1 MPTIEL
7 TDEQAEE
14 LRSALQYE
22 CDTLDR
28 EAREAECVGGW
39 DDANAIAYRHQ
50 KSVLSDILHLLE
62 IA

>member
-1 MPTIEL
+1 MPQIEL

-14 LRSALQYE
+14 LRGLLSYE
-22 CDTLDR
+22 IEKLD
-28 EAREAECVGGW
+28 EWLPTYVPNSSDYVTATHE
-39 DDANAIAYRHQ
+39 

>member
-14 LRSALQYE
+14 LRAVLADHISE
-22 CDTLDR
+22 T
-28 EAREAECVGGW
+28 
-39 DDANAIAYRHQ
+39 ANALAGYEDDEYLDVRHIVA
-50 KSVLSDILHLLE
+50 VLSDILHLLE

>member
-14 LRSALQYE
+14 LRTALLCE
-22 CDTLDR
+22 CDRLADDIK
-28 EAREAECVGGW
+28 AAERMGGA
-39 DDANAIAYRHQ
+39 DDADAIQYRHE

>member
-14 LRSALQYE
+14 LRDVLQ
-22 CDTLDR
+22 R
-28 EAREAECVGGW
+28 EIDCVSESFS
-39 DDANAIAYRHQ
+39 DDLLRLIDPDYIERQHR
-50 KSVLSDILHLLE
+50 KSVLSDILELLE

>member
-14 LRSALQYE
+14 LKSVLADHLS
-22 CDTLDR
+22 
-28 EAREAECVGGW
+28 EAEDYLSGY
-39 DDANAIAYRHQ
+39 DDGDGDHIQYRHQ
-50 KSVLSDILHLLE
+50 LSVLSDILHLLE

>member
-14 LRSALQYE
+14 LRDLLESEIQYVA
-22 CDTLDR
+22 DVYADD
-28 EAREAECVGGW
+28 EANP
-39 DDANAIAYRHQ
+39 DAVQEQHRA
-50 KSVLSDILHLLE
+50 SVLSDILHLLE